1 MLEEKDLEI
10 IRVVIK
16 DSVDSSV
23 NVAVNSAVNDA
34 VDRTVKAA
42 VDVAVNDA
50 VDRTVKAAVDSA
62 MNDALKPIKKDLRAL
77 QLTVENEVLGNIR
90 VIAEGHL
97 DLNRKL
103 DEALKITNEKEILSL
118 RVNYLESEVKKIKER
133 IEDIA

>member
-1 MLEEKDLEI
+1 MLEERDLEI

-23 NVAVNSAVNDA
+23 NVAVNDAVDRTVKAAVDSAVNDA

-42 VDVAVNDA
+42 VDS
-50 VDRTVKAAVDSA
+50 TV
-62 MNDALKPIKKDLRAL
+62 NDALKPIKKDLRAL

-103 DEALKITNEKEILSL
+103 DEALKIANEKEILSL